1 MRSLLALLCFLVF
14 DSAIAKDHGF
24 LQYRNDL
31 TTEEQVRV
39 AAVTA
44 FPTDFSKPM
53 AFEANS
59 AGASTSRA
67 LPNGNAFS
75 HPSANLKAKGKQDFF
90 VGNGLFKKVW
100 VSSPSSTQASDGLG
114 PLFNARSCQRCHLQ
128 DGRGHPP
135 SGPNDQATSM
145 FLRLSVPPRTDEQL
159 QAFVDKTRLKIITLV
174 KVFMN

>member
-53 AFEANS
+53 PFEANS
-59 AGASTSRA
+59 AAVSYTHLRA
-67 LPNGNAFS
+67 
-75 HPSANLKAKGKQDFF
+75 HE
-90 VGNGLFKKVW
+90 
-100 VSSPSSTQASDGLG
+100 T
-114 PLFNARSCQRCHLQ
+114 
-128 DGRGHPP
+128 
-135 SGPNDQATSM
+135 
-145 FLRLSVPPRTDEQL
+145 
-159 QAFVDKTRLKIITLV
+159 
-174 KVFMN
+174 